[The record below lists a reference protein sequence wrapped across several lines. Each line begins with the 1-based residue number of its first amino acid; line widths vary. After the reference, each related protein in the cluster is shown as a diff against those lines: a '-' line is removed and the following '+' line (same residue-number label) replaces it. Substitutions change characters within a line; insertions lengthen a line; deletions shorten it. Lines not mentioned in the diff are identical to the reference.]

1 MRNSQSENYQIIVQ
15 KKRQKDSLYK
25 GMISGGLIVL
35 VMGLLLCCKVEKN
48 YFEDKIIWNDGSVS
62 LENTGMIDTSTRFE
76 ESLSEEETKEFN
88 RLLYNYRSK
97 SEGFIKGQVID
108 TLKPQVK
115 IYQLINNGFFNFV
128 ELSITISSEELEGI
142 SLGCLTFDFNIAS
155 SVNKE
160 SSFVNNHPLILTKG
174 YTKTGNDIYYQ
185 AKFNYQDWWYI
196 ITSNDE
202 EKTLSVVK
210 SILEN

>member
-1 MRNSQSENYQIIVQ
+1 MRNSQRENYQIIMQ
-15 KKRQKDSLYK
+15 KKRQKEGLYK
-25 GMISGGLIVL
+25 GMISGGLIVFA
-35 VMGLLLCCKVEKN
+35 MGLLLFCKVEKN
-48 YFEDKIIWNDGSVS
+48 CFVDKIIWNEGGVF

-76 ESLSEEETKEFN
+76 ESLSEEEIKEFN

-115 IYQLINNGFFNFV
+115 IYQLVNNGFLNFI

-160 SSFVNNHPLILTKG
+160 SSFINNHPLILTKG
-174 YTKTGNDIYYQ
+174 YTKTGSEIYYQ

-196 ITSNDE
+196 ITSKDE

>member
-1 MRNSQSENYQIIVQ
+1 MRNSQRENYQIIMQ
-15 KKRQKDSLYK
+15 KKRQKEGLYK
-25 GMISGGLIVL
+25 AMISGGLIVF
-35 VMGLLLCCKVEKN
+35 VMGLLLFCKVEKN
-48 YFEDKIIWNDGSVS
+48 CFVDKIIWNEGGVF

-76 ESLSEEETKEFN
+76 ESLSEEEIKEFN

-115 IYQLINNGFFNFV
+115 IYQLVNNGFLNFI

-174 YTKTGNDIYYQ
+174 YTKTGSEIYYQ
-185 AKFNYQDWWYI
+185 AKFNYQNWWYI
-196 ITSNDE
+196 ITSKDE